1 MALAEGPSTQSG
13 PIVNLSSPVRHIANF
28 LQSERALV
36 TSAPVTASIQEQ
48 ESRTGSPNEH
58 ESVSTSTPISLLA
71 KLQQTRSAGLFN
83 GTPIASTSPISPI
96 KLTEPITRTMYIT
109 GSDSGTHAT
118 VEEQLQNWQG
128 MDQYEQA
135 KEMLR
140 MRQENQKLQKTIVG
154 LTAKLSLMSL
164 ENTDIRHGLNSRVL
178 KQPTVRNRLFKRG
191 RGAHATGS
199 EFLGELSVIKQEKEA
214 KKLTQAK
221 EQEIKQRR
229 KEIWHEQL
237 KEHNRR
243 HEEAVKKGLTLTSV
257 GPKPLLKNV
266 QLPGSGPQPSTSA
279 DLPQTQVHNRRVLR
293 NHRNSDFDSIA
304 GDVLL
309 WDDEDSDECK
319 SNWSEKDGSN
329 K

>member
-1 MALAEGPSTQSG
+1 MSRQDYLEAIAGPYERAFTLENILKSFEVTGTWPIDRLKITKDMMALAEGLSTQSG

-48 ESRTGSPNEH
+48 ESSTGSPNEH

-140 MRQENQKLQKTIVG
+140 LGQENQKLQKTIVG

-164 ENTDIRHGLNSRVL
+164 ENTDICYGLSR
-178 KQPTVRNRLFKRG
+178 
-191 RGAHATGS
+191 
-199 EFLGELSVIKQEKEA
+199 
-214 KKLTQAK
+214 
-221 EQEIKQRR
+221 
-229 KEIWHEQL
+229 
-237 KEHNRR
+237 
-243 HEEAVKKGLTLTSV
+243 
-257 GPKPLLKNV
+257 
-266 QLPGSGPQPSTSA
+266 
-279 DLPQTQVHNRRVLR
+279 
-293 NHRNSDFDSIA
+293 
-304 GDVLL
+304 
-309 WDDEDSDECK
+309 
-319 SNWSEKDGSN
+319 
-329 K
+329 